1 MAGCLAR
8 GNSLVLQSTLCYR
21 LSMQTRVFQLKLRRV
36 NRGKVHRLET
46 MQQAFTDAVRLHL
59 DTAHT
64 LLKPSVTSLHAA
76 CYHAARTRFP
86 LPAST
91 IQQARDKALAVY
103 RSVQTKKSQGKKTTR

>member
-21 LSMQTRVFQLKLRRV
+21 LSMQTRVFQLKLRTL
-36 NRGKVHRLET
+36 NRGKASRLES

-64 LLKPSVTSLHAA
+64 LPQPAVNSLHAA
-76 CYHAARTRFP
+76 CYREACARFA

-91 IQQARDKALAVY
+91 IQQARDQA
-103 RSVQTKKSQGKKTTR
+103 